1 MHDPVSDHRGPPP
14 AQNRRKII
22 KNDANCFVSER
33 ERERERE
40 ETGSDRA
47 IIKAVGPVSHAAF
60 NYLRRIFPAKR
71 VVKERKNSTY
81 ERWGKCNS

>member
-1 MHDPVSDHRGPPP
+1 MMQIVLF
-14 AQNRRKII
+14 Q
-22 KNDANCFVSER
+22 R
-33 ERERERE
+33 EKERERE
-40 ETGSDRA
+40 ETGSDRV